1 MLFFAQTAQNGKF
14 FASKLHKMENFYPSK
29 LHKMEIFLSLTDYYS
44 LRSVNRQ
51 QTMDYNGFF
60 FEKLRLYNCLYLSY
74 NHKLF
79 VLLVQ
84 N

>member
-1 MLFFAQTAQNGKF
+1 
-14 FASKLHKMENFYPSK
+14 MENFYPSK
-29 LHKMEIFLSLTDYYS
+29 QHKMEIFLSLTDYYS